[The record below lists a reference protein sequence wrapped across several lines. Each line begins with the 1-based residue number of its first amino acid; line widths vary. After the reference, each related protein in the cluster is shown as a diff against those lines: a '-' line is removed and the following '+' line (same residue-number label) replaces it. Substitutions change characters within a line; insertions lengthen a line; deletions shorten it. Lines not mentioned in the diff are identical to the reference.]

1 MVFLNINQ
9 KTTCLMIKLLFQFTV
24 VNIYNSCSLPNVIFP
39 TKDTVNPVFLF
50 YIPHNTMLPFIPSV
64 CSVKHS
70 VHLVYCILYLRY
82 CIHQHLYI
90 IYRCRV
96 GPYLFH
102 NYSIC
107 VLILFRLYCC
117 VVKQIMYSVNSLE
130 LRSCFSSAEV
140 FK

>member
-1 MVFLNINQ
+1 MVFFNVNQ
-9 KTTCLMIKLLFQFTV
+9 KTTCLMIKIVVSVKFIFTTAV
-24 VNIYNSCSLPNVIFP
+24 HYQTLYFP
-39 TKDTVNPVFLF
+39 LKIQSTRCF
-50 YIPHNTMLPFIPSV
+50 YFTYHTIQCHPSV

-90 IYRCRV
+90 ILYRCRV

-107 VLILFRLYCC
+107 VLVLFRLYCC

-130 LRSCFSSAEV
+130 LRSCFSCAEV